1 LRGKSK
7 IGQFSVHT
15 PLEPEEFVIDP
26 SPQWSVVEAD
36 IAPLVFWF
44 IDLTKSHRWQ
54 FGAWFNIYTST
65 FNVGIPTVKVE
76 AYLNY
81 DPNGKCRILPKI
93 WSKSGHWN
101 EQIFMDL

>member
-36 IAPLVFWF
+36 IAPLVF
-44 IDLTKSHRWQ
+44 
-54 FGAWFNIYTST
+54 
-65 FNVGIPTVKVE
+65 
-76 AYLNY
+76 
-81 DPNGKCRILPKI
+81 
-93 WSKSGHWN
+93 
-101 EQIFMDL
+101 